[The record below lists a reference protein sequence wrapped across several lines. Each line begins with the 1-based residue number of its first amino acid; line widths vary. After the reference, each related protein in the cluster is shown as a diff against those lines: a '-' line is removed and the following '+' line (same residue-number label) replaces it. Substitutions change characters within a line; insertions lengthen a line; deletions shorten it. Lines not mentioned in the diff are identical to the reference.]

1 MKYAII
7 HAEGFGGNRVKYES
21 VHKTLS
27 AAKRRLGSGRGR
39 IIEVGDDE
47 RKGGVTWE
55 DWLRTNDGRE
65 TIIVNN

>member
-7 HAEGFGGNRVKYES
+7 HAEGFGENKVQYKS
-21 VHKTLS
+21 VHRTLS
-27 AAKRRLGSGRGR
+27 AAKRALGRGRGR

-55 DWLRTNDGRE
+55 DWLRTNVGRE
-65 TIIVNN
+65 TIIVRH